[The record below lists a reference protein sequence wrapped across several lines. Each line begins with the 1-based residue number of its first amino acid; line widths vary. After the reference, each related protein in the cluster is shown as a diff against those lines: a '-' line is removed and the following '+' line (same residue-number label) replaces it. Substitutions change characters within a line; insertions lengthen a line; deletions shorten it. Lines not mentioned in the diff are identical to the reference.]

1 MYEVMQIR
9 AASWAAMIKQ
19 RNHSGLTIREW
30 CADNGIQESVYNYR
44 LNRLRKITLDVS
56 ETPDPSLKEVPVSE
70 RFAQILAAAA
80 PDSKAAIR
88 IRRGDTVVEVSDNA
102 PDCILSFLKEVMH
115 PKTEQI
121 CLYLPLTKD
130 SIAFSQVLAME
141 HLRSEEWKSPKQ

>member
-30 CADNGIQESVYNYR
+30 CADDGNQESVYYYR
-44 LNRLRKITLDVS
+44 LNRLRKMALDVS

-70 RFAQILAAAA
+70 LFAQILAAAA

-88 IRRGDTVVEVSDNA
+88 IRRGDTVVVVSDDA
-102 PDCILSFLKEVMH
+102 PDGILSFLKEVMH
-115 PKTEQI
+115 PKNEQI
-121 CLYLPLTKD
+121 RLYLPLTKD
-130 SIAFSQVLAME
+130 GIVFSQVLAME
-141 HLRSEEWKSPKQ
+141 HLRSEEWKCPKQ